1 MYAFEC
7 LLVLLQIIKASH
19 FLEALNIRTFKNQPW
34 KTDANHAAEMSVSR
48 TTNYFLK
55 SCSDLDI
62 PFVDN
67 H

>member
-34 KTDANHAAEMSVSR
+34 KQMQIMQQKRLFPEPPTI
-48 TTNYFLK
+48 F
-55 SCSDLDI
+55 
-62 PFVDN
+62 
-67 H
+67 